1 MLKGRCRYAGR
12 QHEADVKQAAFGVF
26 DHETDALGSQ
36 YIGNLMGIG
45 NDGPRAFRDN
55 EIAEM
60 RRREHRAFDMHVR
73 VNKRRK
79 NGFSGEIDDFSGFDA
94 ARGNKTRDAVT
105 SYEHVDSRKPHAV
118 KNIGRYGPG
127 ETKIRQAGGKA
138 RLEVADG
145 GGEGVGHGGV
155 LGKAGADAGGWFFC
169 WCGRGCRLK
178 NRRLPMLMRV
188 YAV

>member
-1 MLKGRCRYAGR
+1 
-12 QHEADVKQAAFGVF
+12 
-26 DHETDALGSQ
+26 
-36 YIGNLMGIG
+36 MGIG

-118 KNIGRYGPG
+118 KNIGRDGPG

-138 RLEVADG
+138 RVDLSKEALSCQNAEEELLMVQGTAAALCG
-145 GGEGVGHGGV
+145 
-155 LGKAGADAGGWFFC
+155 AG
-169 WCGRGCRLK
+169 LVII
-178 NRRLPMLMRV
+178 LLI
-188 YAV
+188 